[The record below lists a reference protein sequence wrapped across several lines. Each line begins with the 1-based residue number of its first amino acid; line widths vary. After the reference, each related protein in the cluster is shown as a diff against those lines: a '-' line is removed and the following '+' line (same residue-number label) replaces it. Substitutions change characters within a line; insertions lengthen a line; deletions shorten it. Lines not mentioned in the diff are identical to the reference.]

1 MILEE
6 WKGSKMLLDGCL
18 GCIDVVD
25 GDCNTLL
32 Y

>member
-18 GCIDVVD
+18 GCIDVD
-25 GDCNTLL
+25 RPYNAL